1 MCSSD
6 LLRSSLATN
15 AKQSSNNDTVVK
27 KFSTAWDIIGDIHE
41 DLVVKMGKVPALE
54 GSNGTN
60 LSVLPELGQVLSAG
74 ADAIVQDMNG
84 KYGDNFIFGG
94 ADTLK
99 VPFEMKDGKLFYRGK
114 EVDAMKPSVDP
125 PDPAANTYENIDDKL
140 YVDVGLGF
148 QEGQNGGGII
158 SSSAYDSALNGLDF
172 LGYGTDGEGLPNNV
186 VSIMK
191 ELGGMFQRYDTKNN
205 TWGNGDSAEKAQKLM
220 NKLEQAS
227 DRLNK
232 AHVELD
238 AKTTFLKTNQDRL
251 TATGDNLNEQ
261 VVNVEDVDPAHILDD
276 HVRALLDGDL
286 DVAGGELEV
295 HLLHPPVEV
304 HLVHLVADVHFSPFP
319 ADLRGGGGQKLHVHV
334 HVPAHV
340 GRGGG
345 DLVHDVLTQL
355 GLHHHPALAGIGGG
369 GLVDGLVPF
378 LGRLADAGGHSRQD
392 GVARLKGIQIHAD
405 GAAFDLQSPFVPGD
419 FHLCCATGIFQLGVG
434 QLHFDFY
441 GYGLD
446 LNERIQGRSLLSK
459 FILPAAACFFSSC
472 SPAAT
477 GE

>member
-1 MCSSD
+1 MIRITTNGTLRSYKSQLMNSTKNLND
-6 LLRSSLATN
+6 RYNAVLTGRRFNAYSEDPVSATQAFRLRSSLATN
-15 AKQSSNNDTVVK
+15 AKQTSNNDTVVK
-27 KFSTAWDIIGDIHE
+27 KFSTAWDIIGDVHE
-41 DLVVKMGKVPALE
+41 DLVVKMGKVPALS

-74 ADAIVQDMNG
+74 ADAIVQDMNA

-99 VPFEMKDGKLFYRGK
+99 VPFEFNDKGELLYRGQD
-114 EVDAMKPSVDP
+114 VDTMEATSKDP
-125 PDPAANTYENIDDKL
+125 NANTYEKIDDKL

-238 AKTTFLKTNQDRL
+238 AKTTFLKTNQERL

-261 VVNVEDVDPAHILDD
+261 VVNVEDVDPAQAIMEL
-276 HVRALLDGDL
+276 VWAQQAYNAALKVGTNIIPQSLLD
-286 DVAGGELEV
+286 
-295 HLLHPPVEV
+295 
-304 HLVHLVADVHFSPFP
+304 
-319 ADLRGGGGQKLHVHV
+319 
-334 HVPAHV
+334 
-340 GRGGG
+340 
-345 DLVHDVLTQL
+345 
-355 GLHHHPALAGIGGG
+355 
-369 GLVDGLVPF
+369 
-378 LGRLADAGGHSRQD
+378 
-392 GVARLKGIQIHAD
+392 
-405 GAAFDLQSPFVPGD
+405 
-419 FHLCCATGIFQLGVG
+419 
-434 QLHFDFY
+434 Y
-441 GYGLD
+441 M
-446 LNERIQGRSLLSK
+446 N
-459 FILPAAACFFSSC
+459 
-472 SPAAT
+472 
-477 GE
+477 

>member
-1 MCSSD
+1 MIRITTNGT
-6 LLRSSLATN
+6 LRNYKSQMMNSTKNLNDRYNAVLTGRRFNATQAFRLHSSLATN
-15 AKQSSNNDTVVK
+15 AKQTSNNDTVVK
-27 KFSTAWDIIGDIHE
+27 KFSTAWDIIGDVHE

-99 VPFEMKDGKLFYRGK
+99 VPFEFNDKGELLYRGQKVDDMKDG
-114 EVDAMKPSVDP
+114 D
-125 PDPAANTYENIDDKL
+125 YEKIDDKL

-148 QEGQNGGGII
+148 QESQNGII

-172 LGYGTDGEGLPNNV
+172 LGYGKDGEGKPENV

-191 ELGGMFQRYDTKNN
+191 ELGAMFQSYDSKTN
-205 TWGNGDSAEKAQKLM
+205 TWGKGSAEEAQKLM

-261 VVNVEDVDPAHILDD
+261 VVNVEDVDPAQAIMEL
-276 HVRALLDGDL
+276 VWAQQAYNAALKVGTNIIPQSLLD
-286 DVAGGELEV
+286 
-295 HLLHPPVEV
+295 
-304 HLVHLVADVHFSPFP
+304 
-319 ADLRGGGGQKLHVHV
+319 
-334 HVPAHV
+334 
-340 GRGGG
+340 
-345 DLVHDVLTQL
+345 
-355 GLHHHPALAGIGGG
+355 
-369 GLVDGLVPF
+369 
-378 LGRLADAGGHSRQD
+378 
-392 GVARLKGIQIHAD
+392 
-405 GAAFDLQSPFVPGD
+405 
-419 FHLCCATGIFQLGVG
+419 
-434 QLHFDFY
+434 Y
-441 GYGLD
+441 M
-446 LNERIQGRSLLSK
+446 N
-459 FILPAAACFFSSC
+459 
-472 SPAAT
+472 
-477 GE
+477 